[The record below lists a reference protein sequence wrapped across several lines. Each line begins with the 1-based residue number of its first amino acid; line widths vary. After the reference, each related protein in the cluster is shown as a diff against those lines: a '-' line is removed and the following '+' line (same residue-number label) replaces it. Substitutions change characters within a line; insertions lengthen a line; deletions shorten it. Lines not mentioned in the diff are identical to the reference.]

1 MTDIRE
7 RPCRPDQGR
16 LRRFALAMGLLLVS
30 YALAGISLEPNTA
43 VNLFGIPFRL
53 ARPQLLPY
61 VLVIASLYGLLRFY
75 YYCFLAIRS
84 PYSARRELLNRLV
97 RHIKHKDGFSYVQ
110 FRSFGVYLGPIDFE
124 LGPQIPW
131 MYKRDRKKGE
141 GEPGREQPS
150 AWAVTLD
157 PHGNP
162 VMPAEGVGFQKELEE
177 LFPAFAGAR
186 VMTRWNYESPEPPMQ
201 VRLFVV
207 IPNRCRLAALLEDVD
222 YSAPVWF
229 NFLAVVVFVWSRW
242 AA

>member
-1 MTDIRE
+1 MTDIPE
-7 RPCRPDQGR
+7 RPQRPDQGR
-16 LRRFALAMGLLLVS
+16 LRRFSLAMGLLLVS
-30 YALAGISLEPNTA
+30 YALVGISLESNA
-43 VNLFGIPFRL
+43 VVNLFGIPFRL

-75 YYCFLAIRS
+75 YYCVLAIRS
-84 PYSARRELLNRLV
+84 PYSARRELLNRFV
-97 RHIKHKDGFSYVQ
+97 RHIRNKDGFSYVQ
-110 FRSFGVYLGPIDFE
+110 LRSFGVYLGPIEFE
-124 LGPQIPW
+124 LGPQRPW
-131 MYKRDRKKGE
+131 MYKRYRKTGE
-141 GEPGREQPS
+141 AEPAQEQPG

-157 PHGNP
+157 SHGVP
-162 VMPAEGVGFQKELEE
+162 VMPAEGVRFQKELEE

-186 VMTRWNYESPEPPMQ
+186 IMTRWNYESPEPPMQ

-229 NFLAVVVFVWSRW
+229 NLLALTIFVWSRW